1 MVRKTAS
8 WILAVFVLSR
18 IINFDWGFPGIILF
32 DSLSALIL
40 GVLISSLQI
49 QLQKS
54 KKKYLNILIVSA
66 LFAFLLEPLILHYEV
81 TMSLLRKTSGTH
93 PTVPS
98 IYLEGLMRSV
108 PKLLIAACLFFLLI
122 SAALYLLENSSRIEK
137 NKGNR

>member
-40 GVLISSLQI
+40 GVLISSLQN

-54 KKKYLNILIVSA
+54 KKKYLNIFPKKKI
-66 LFAFLLEPLILHYEV
+66 I
-81 TMSLLRKTSGTH
+81 RGT
-93 PTVPS
+93 
-98 IYLEGLMRSV
+98 
-108 PKLLIAACLFFLLI
+108 KLKI
-122 SAALYLLENSSRIEK
+122 
-137 NKGNR
+137 GN